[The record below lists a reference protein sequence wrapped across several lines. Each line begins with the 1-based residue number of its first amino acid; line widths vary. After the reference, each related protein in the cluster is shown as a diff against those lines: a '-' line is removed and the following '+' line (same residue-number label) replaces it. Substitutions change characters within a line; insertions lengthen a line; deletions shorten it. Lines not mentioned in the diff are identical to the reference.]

1 LGKFASFVD
10 EILSTDEQS
19 PPKQRH
25 TAMRIF
31 ERLKAD
37 GYQGRRLRSLTTSAI
52 SLTVNRTLKMTNGLQ
67 EIIARPVLPLCN
79 TI

>member
-1 LGKFASFVD
+1 
-10 EILSTDEQS
+10 
-19 PPKQRH
+19 
-25 TAMRIF
+25 MRIF